1 MRRLLPALVVA
12 AFSAS
17 LLASAAAEAQTRKK
31 TSPRPLTITQ
41 RSFLDSGKIPLMG
54 SLNRYVTMDTQLNY
68 PAYSHQRGRYGMETL
83 PGRFGAFW
91 PN

>member
-1 MRRLLPALVVA
+1 MRRLFPAFVIA

-31 TSPRPLTITQ
+31 TSPRPLTITP
-41 RSFLDSGKIPLMG
+41 RSFLDSGKVPLMG
-54 SLNRYVTMDTQLNY
+54 SLNRYVIMDTVHNY
-68 PAYSHQRGRYGMETL
+68 PAYSHQRSRYGMEML